1 MAEQKNVILKTEDLN
16 VWFPVKKGLKL
27 RGHVKAVDG
36 VNIEIYKGET
46 LGIVGESG
54 SGKSTLGR
62 ALLALEQATSG
73 KIYLHGRD
81 MSEISQKELRE
92 LRKSMQMVF
101 QDPYASLDPR
111 QRIGDCIIE
120 PMLTHGIM
128 SKEESTYKA
137 IELLETVGLSVQ
149 HFYRRPHE
157 FSGGQRQR
165 IGIARSL
172 ALNPEFIVCDE
183 PVSALDV
190 SIQASILNLLTDLQS
205 AFHLTYMFI
214 SHDLRVVRYIA
225 DRVAVMYLGVI
236 MEQGDTD
243 LVYNNPLHPYTKT
256 LISAIPE
263 ATYGTPR
270 ERVVIPGDIPN
281 PMNPPSGCRMHTR
294 CNYACD
300 ICKAERPELRELEP
314 GHFVACHLAGEID

>member
-1 MAEQKNVILKTEDLN
+1 MTKNRGIIKAEKLN
-16 VWFPVKKGLKL
+16 VWFPVKKNMFFHPQGY
-27 RGHVKAVDG
+27 VKAVDG
-36 VNIEIYKGET
+36 IDIEIYRGET

-62 ALLALEQATSG
+62 ALLGLQPKTG
-73 KIYLHGRD
+73 GTIYIHGRD
-81 MSEISQKELRE
+81 IEDISPTEFRTLR
-92 LRKSMQMVF
+92 RKMQMVF

-120 PMLTHGIM
+120 PILAHKLM
-128 SKEESTYKA
+128 SREEGESKA
-137 IELLETVGLSVQ
+137 IELLETVGLSIQ

-165 IGIARSL
+165 IGIARSI

-190 SIQASILNLLTDLQS
+190 SIQASILNLLIELQTKLD
-205 AFHLTYMFI
+205 LTYMFI

-243 LVYNNPLHPYTKT
+243 LIYKNPLHPYTKT

-263 ATYGTPR
+263 AIYGGKR
-270 ERVVIPGDIPN
+270 ERIIIEGDIPN
-281 PMNPPSGCRMHTR
+281 PINPPEGCRLHTR
-294 CNYACD
+294 CDAALH
-300 ICKAERPELRELEP
+300 ICKSEKPELREAEK
-314 GHFVACHLAGEID
+314 GHFVACHLC